1 MKWLIT
7 VGLIPIAL
15 TAAAQTMDHSSM
27 PGMVMPG
34 DAAKPSTKS
43 APAADQRPSETQMP
57 SARTPAKKA
66 VPMDHSSMPGMV
78 MPATQAPSPDH
89 ASMPGMDMSGAA
101 NAPGHDMANM
111 DQAEI
116 PHTSPPPPPAD
127 HAADQFFPSA
137 AMADA
142 RAQLQREHGGMQLNK
157 VMVNLAEYQ
166 VRNGKDG
173 YRWEGQAWY
182 GGDINRF
189 VLKSEGEGTR
199 GEGVDSAELQALY
212 SRAIGVYTDVQAGIR
227 QDFEPHSRS
236 YATIGLETM
245 SPYWFDFQ
253 AAAFLSTKGE
263 VLARFEGT
271 NDLLLTNRLILQPR
285 AELNFSAQNTPA
297 TQTGSGLSN
306 AELGLRLRYEIT
318 REFAPY
324 IGVSWDQKFG
334 KTADY
339 AHAFGKEVT
348 ATSFVFGIRTFF

>member
-1 MKWLIT
+1 MKRLILM
-7 VGLIPIAL
+7 GLIPIAMS
-15 TAAAQTMDHSSM
+15 AAAQTMDHSSM

-34 DAAKPSTKS
+34 DPPKPSNKS
-43 APAADQRPSETQMP
+43 APAVDQPPSGSQMP
-57 SARTPAKKA
+57 SKTPAKGA
-66 VPMDHSSMPGMV
+66 APMDHSSMPGMV

-89 ASMPGMDMSGAA
+89 SSMPGMDMSGAT
-101 NAPGHDMANM
+101 NAAGQEVTNVG
-111 DQAEI
+111 QVEI
-116 PHTSPPPPPAD
+116 PHGAPPPPPAD
-127 HAADQFFPSA
+127 HAADHFFSSA

-142 RAQLQREHGGMQLNK
+142 RAQLQREHGGQQLNK
-157 VMVNLAEYQ
+157 IMMNLAEYQ

-227 QDFEPHSRS
+227 QDFEPRNRS
-236 YATIGLETM
+236 YATIGFETM
-245 SPYWFDFQ
+245 SPYWFDLQ

-263 VLARFEGT
+263 LLARFEGT

-285 AELNFSAQNTPA
+285 AELNFSAQNTLA

-339 AHAFGKEVT
+339 SHALGKEVT